1 MFEKNINY
9 LNLINGKVL
18 ILNWFFVYSSHYL
31 FSSTNQQKAI
41 KILIIN
47 TIMDKI
53 AKASKTYSTLLKKAD
68 ITECDVMV
76 IWDTMSLYIRE
87 ELSKKRGEFFYYS
100 SNLFKN

>member
-1 MFEKNINY
+1 
-9 LNLINGKVL
+9 
-18 ILNWFFVYSSHYL
+18 
-31 FSSTNQQKAI
+31 
-41 KILIIN
+41 
-47 TIMDKI
+47 MDKI